1 MLTVQRLTL
10 VEQTGGRISKGPN
23 ELINSKVNAMKDID
37 RVRLQ
42 SKESS
47 FSPKP
52 GSSNKLEFQEMVNV
66 QDSNRDTFTNL
77 LDGKNNDRVGT
88 SEHACSSP
96 RCTDNSG
103 VMVEELTVRNYN
115 DGKLEIVGA
124 SSIRDGMQ
132 NGNIPSGPKPGVWED
147 SDSIF
152 FSEFLDKKQEDQNQS
167 QNQNETT
174 DNSPPS
180 PSNTLLSLGGI
191 RTKILSKSGFSQYFV
206 KNSLKGKGVIC
217 RGPARDRVGVHIRG
231 QSDPRTAVVDST
243 TVPNSCTGEIT
254 VCPSLVEPRPSVSLR
269 EWLKNGGNKGD
280 KSKSLYIFKQILNLV
295 DLSHYRGVALHA
307 LRPSCFRLL
316 PSNQVLYLGSPAQ
329 KEFTET
335 DGDKEIHH
343 LDNRDEKRQVEQGVL
358 DASQCSKRR
367 KHGDNQNSFGRWLQ
381 FPNRSGSSH
390 GTAHDAK
397 AQIGAPRAFGYGFNE
412 EGSSPHVSNTFQV
425 SSSFGGDLL
434 EEQWYASP
442 EDLRERCSTL
452 SSNIYSLGVLLFELL
467 ASFESAREH
476 ALAMMNLRQRI
487 LPPSFLSE
495 NPKEAGYCLWLLH
508 PEALARPTTRDVLKS
523 KLVSGIEEISTDE
536 LLSSIAQDDVES
548 ELLLHFL
555 VSLEEQKQKCAT
567 KLVEEINCIES
578 DIAEVEVR
586 RAKQSHESI
595 ENSLIQ
601 ENKSNFGVNIT
612 SSPFSSLSESRLMSN
627 ISHLESAYYSVRSEI
642 EVSDSDSTNSDDCEV
657 FRSRENNN
665 GPRKIKAEMEKKQ
678 LDGLGIFFNGL
689 CKYARYCKFE
699 VRGNLRGGDFSSSAN
714 VICSL
719 GFDRDEDYFA
729 TAGVSKKI
737 KVYDFHLLLNDSV
750 DIHYPAVEMANKSN
764 LSCICWNSY
773 IKNYLASTDY
783 DGVVKLWD
791 AATGQSVSHHIE
803 HERRAWSVDFS
814 RVDPTKLASGSDDCY
829 VKLWSINE
837 KNSISTIRNIAN
849 VCCVQFSPYSPHLLS
864 FGSADYRT
872 YCYDLRNVSTPLCI
886 LAGHDRAVS
895 YVKFLDSETIVSAS
909 TDNTLKL
916 WDLKKTSFGCSS
928 TNGCILTFKGH
939 TNEKNFVGL
948 SVADG
953 YIACGS
959 ETNEVFAYYR
969 SLSMPITSHK
979 FGSIDPV
986 SGKETDNGNN
996 QFVSS
1001 VCWRQ
1006 KSDMVI
1012 AANSSGC
1019 LKLLQMV

>member
-1 MLTVQRLTL
+1 
-10 VEQTGGRISKGPN
+10 
-23 ELINSKVNAMKDID
+23 MKDVD

-52 GSSNKLEFQEMVNV
+52 GSSNKIEFHETVNV
-66 QDSNRDTFTNL
+66 RENNCDTFINV
-77 LDGKNNDRVGT
+77 LDGKNNARVGT
-88 SEHACSSP
+88 SEHACTSS
-96 RCTDNSG
+96 RCTDSSG
-103 VMVEELTVRNYN
+103 VMVEELTVRNFN
-115 DGKLEIVGA
+115 NGKFEIVGA
-124 SSIRDGMQ
+124 SSIREGIQ
-132 NGNIPSGPKPGVWED
+132 NGNMPSGTKPGVWED

-152 FSEFLDKKQEDQNQS
+152 FSEFLDKKQEDQNQ
-167 QNQNETT
+167 NETI
-174 DNSPPS
+174 DDSPPS
-180 PSNTLLSLGGI
+180 PSNTSLSLGGI
-191 RTKILSKSGFSQYFV
+191 RTKILSKSGFSEFFV
-206 KNSLKGKGVIC
+206 KNTLKGKGVIC
-217 RGPARDRVGVHIRG
+217 RGPPRDGVGVHIRG
-231 QSDPRTAVVDST
+231 GQSDPRPAVA
-243 TVPNSCTGEIT
+243 PNSCMGGVT
-254 VCPSLVEPRPSVSLR
+254 VCPSAGFVEPRPDVSLR

-280 KSKSLYIFKQILNLV
+280 KSKSLHIFKQILELV
-295 DLSHYRGVALHA
+295 DSSHSRGIALHA
-307 LRPSCFRLL
+307 LRPSCFKLL

-329 KEFTET
+329 KEFMET
-335 DGDKEIHH
+335 DDDKEILHM
-343 LDNRDEKRQVEQGVL
+343 DNRDEKRQVEQGVF
-358 DASQCSKRR
+358 DASLCSKRR
-367 KHGDNQNSFGRWLQ
+367 KHGDNWSSFGRWRQ
-381 FPNRSGSSH
+381 IPNLSGSNHSGSNH
-390 GTAHDAK
+390 GR
-397 AQIGAPRAFGYGFNE
+397 PRAFSYGFNE
-412 EGSSPHVSNTFQV
+412 ESSSPHISNTSQV
-425 SSSFGGDLL
+425 LSSFSSNLL
-434 EEQWYASP
+434 EEQWYTSP

-467 ASFESAREH
+467 GSFESAREH
-476 ALAMMNLRQRI
+476 AFAMMNLRQRI

-508 PEALARPTTRDVLKS
+508 PEALARPTTRDILKS
-523 KLVSGIEEISTDE
+523 KLVSEIEEISTDE
-536 LLSSIAQDDVES
+536 LLSSVTQDDIES

-555 VSLEEQKQKCAT
+555 VSLEEQKQICAT
-567 KLVEEINCIES
+567 KLVEDINCIES
-578 DIAEVEVR
+578 DIAEVELR
-586 RAKQSHESI
+586 RAKQSHEPI
-595 ENSLIQ
+595 ETSLIL
-601 ENKSNFGVNIT
+601 ENKSRFGLNIT
-612 SSPFSSLSESRLMSN
+612 SSPFSTLSESRLISN
-627 ISHLESAYYSVRSEI
+627 LGHLESAYYSVRSEI
-642 EVSDSDSTNSDDCEV
+642 EVSDSDSTNSNDHEV
-657 FRSRENNN
+657 FRSRENYN
-665 GPRKIKAEMEKKQ
+665 GSQMIKAEKKP
-678 LDGLGIFFNGL
+678 LDRLGIFFNGL
-689 CKYARYCKFE
+689 CKYARYSKFE

-750 DIHYPAVEMANKSN
+750 DIHYPAVEMANKSR

-783 DGVVKLWD
+783 DGMVKIWD
-791 AATGQSVSHHIE
+791 AGTGQAVSHHIE

-814 RVDPTKLASGSDDCY
+814 RVDPTKLASGSDDCC
-829 VKLWSINE
+829 
-837 KNSISTIRNIAN
+837 KNSTSTIRNIAN
-849 VCCVQFSPYSPHLLS
+849 VCCVQFSPYSAHLLS

-872 YCYDLRNVSTPLCI
+872 YCYDLRNVSAPLCI

-895 YVKFLDSETIVSAS
+895 YVKFIDSETIVSAS

-916 WDLKKTSFGCSS
+916 WDLKKTSVGCSS
-928 TNGCILTFKGH
+928 TNGCILTFRGH

-959 ETNEVFAYYR
+959 ETNE
-969 SLSMPITSHK
+969 

-1019 LKLLQMV
+1019 LKLLQMSSYTQVVDVDKHTR

>member
-1 MLTVQRLTL
+1 
-10 VEQTGGRISKGPN
+10 
-23 ELINSKVNAMKDID
+23 
-37 RVRLQ
+37 
-42 SKESS
+42 
-47 FSPKP
+47 
-52 GSSNKLEFQEMVNV
+52 MVNV
-66 QDSNRDTFTNL
+66 QESNRDTFTNV

-88 SEHACSSP
+88 SEHACTSP

-115 DGKLEIVGA
+115 NGKLEIVGV
-124 SSIRDGMQ
+124 SSIRDGML
-132 NGNIPSGPKPGVWED
+132 NGNMPSGPKPEVWED

-152 FSEFLDKKQEDQNQS
+152 FSEFLDKKQEDQDQDQNQN
-167 QNQNETT
+167 QNQNHNQNETI
-174 DNSPPS
+174 DNSPS
-180 PSNTLLSLGGI
+180 SLGGI
-191 RTKILSKSGFSQYFV
+191 RTKILSKSGFSEYFV
-206 KNSLKGKGVIC
+206 KNTLKGKGVIC
-217 RGPARDRVGVHIRG
+217 RGPPRDGVGVHIRG
-231 QSDPRTAVVDST
+231 GQSDPRPAVVDST
-243 TVPNSCTGEIT
+243 NSPNSHTGEIT
-254 VCPSLVEPRPSVSLR
+254 VSPSLVEPRPSLSLR

-280 KSKSLYIFKQILNLV
+280 KSTSLYIFKQILDLV
-295 DLSHYRGVALHA
+295 DSSHSRGVALHA

-329 KEFTET
+329 KEVTET
-335 DGDKEIHH
+335 VEIHH
-343 LDNRDEKRQVEQGVL
+343 EKRQVESGVV
-358 DASQCSKRR
+358 DASRCSKRR
-367 KHGDNQNSFGRWLQ
+367 KHGDNNWNSFGRWLQ
-381 FPNRSGSSH
+381 FPNRSGSDR
-390 GTAHDAK
+390 GTIHDAK
-397 AQIGAPRAFGYGFNE
+397 ARIGGPRAFGYGFNE
-412 EGSSPHVSNTFQV
+412 EGSSPDL

-434 EEQWYASP
+434 EEQWYASL
-442 EDLRERCSTL
+442 EDLRERCST

-467 ASFESAREH
+467 GFFESAREH
-476 ALAMMNLRQRI
+476 AVAMMNLRQRI

-508 PEALARPTTRDVLKS
+508 PEALARPTTRDILKS

-536 LLSSIAQDDVES
+536 LLSSIAHDDVES
-548 ELLLHFL
+548 ELLLYFL
-555 VSLEEQKQKCAT
+555 VPLEEQKQKCAT
-567 KLVEEINCIES
+567 KLVEDINCIES
-578 DIAEVEVR
+578 DIAEVESR

-595 ENSLIQ
+595 KNSSIQ
-601 ENKSNFGVNIT
+601 ENK
-612 SSPFSSLSESRLMSN
+612 SRLMSN
-627 ISHLESAYYSVRSEI
+627 ISHLESAYYSARSEI

-665 GPRKIKAEMEKKQ
+665 GPRKIKAEMEKKP
-678 LDGLGIFFNGL
+678 LDRLGIFFNGL
-689 CKYARYCKFE
+689 CKYARYSKFE

-737 KVYDFHLLLNDSV
+737 KVYDFRLLLNDSV
-750 DIHYPAVEMANKSN
+750 DIHYPAVEMANKSR

-791 AATGQSVSHHIE
+791 AGTGQAVSHHIG

-849 VCCVQFSPYSPHLLS
+849 VCCVQFSPCSAHLLS

-872 YCYDLRNVSTPLCI
+872 YCYDLRNISAPLCI

-916 WDLKKTSFGCSS
+916 WDLKKTSFGFSS